1 MSVNAASPLT
11 VDTTTHA
18 GTFTVEARFDAH
30 PGVTALFGPSGS
42 GKSLTVLTVAGLLR
56 PDRGSIVLHGRTIAD
71 PAALLHVPTQQR
83 RVGMVAQPAALL
95 PYRSP
100 LDNVALAVRGRNRA
114 ARRAAARSL
123 LDEVGAGHLASAP
136 TRTLSGGE
144 QQRVALARAL
154 AGDPELLLLD
164 EPFVALDLTTRVRL
178 RALVRAIVDEH
189 HLPAVLVTHDLDD
202 VSALADRIVRYQPGA
217 TIDQHD
223 LAPDPHHALA
233 VLLGFDH

>member
-1 MSVNAASPLT
+1 LRI
-11 VDTTTHA
+11 DTTTRA
-18 GTFTVEARFDAH
+18 GTFVVEARFDAH

-42 GKSLTVLTVAGLLR
+42 GKSLTVLTIAGLLR
-56 PDRGSIVLHGRTIAD
+56 PQRGSIELHGRTIAD
-71 PAALLHVPTQQR
+71 AAAGLHVPSQLR

-100 LDNVALAVRGRNRA
+100 LDNVALAIRGSSRA
-114 ARRAAARSL
+114 TRRAAAHGL
-123 LDEVGAGHLASAP
+123 LEEVGAGQLATSP
-136 TRTLSGGE
+136 TPTLSGGE

-154 AGDPELLLLD
+154 AGQPELLLLD
-164 EPFVALDLTTRVRL
+164 EPFAALDLATRARL
-178 RALVRAIVDEH
+178 RALVRTIVDER

-223 LAPDPHHALA
+223 LAPDPHHTLG